1 LCGVRGAVSA
11 EHGIGT
17 QKKELLKESL
27 VAKKQGNYTVSYNL
41 MVQIKKVSDPY
52 NIFNPGKM
60 L

>member
-1 LCGVRGAVSA
+1 LN
-11 EHGIGT
+11 
-17 QKKELLKESL
+17 ESL

-41 MVQIKKVSDPY
+41 MVQIKKLFDPY

>member
-1 LCGVRGAVSA
+1 MSA

>member
-1 LCGVRGAVSA
+1 MNA

-17 QKKELLKESL
+17 QKKELLKEPL
-27 VAKKQGNYTVSYNL
+27 AAKNQGNYIVLYNL
-41 MVQIKKVSDPY
+41 MVQIKKVFDPY